1 MDVNS
6 IAVVHIV
13 VNRYR
18 IVEKQYHASNLA
30 MVSEKEKKVLQRM
43 TILSVSSFYVLLQWM
58 TIFLMSDHY
67 FLQNTILIKCF
78 YTFFRIHFVHYS

>member
-1 MDVNS
+1 MDANS

-13 VNRYR
+13 VNRYC

-43 TILSVSSFYVLLQWM
+43 TILSVSSFYVLLQ
-58 TIFLMSDHY
+58 
-67 FLQNTILIKCF
+67 
-78 YTFFRIHFVHYS
+78 